1 MEGIILPRIAP
12 WSFFTKN
19 LRSRLDEL
27 SKVIGTSSFF
37 IVTMQ
42 DGFYTMVRL
51 FHKNDGIDSEFS
63 SSRLSDLTGLQI
75 MQSTQPVIIADTKS
89 HPKGKALY
97 DQKIGAYMGAPII
110 LNDGTLY
117 GTLGTANI
125 TPYDFSQTEYHAFLM
140 AAGLLSY
147 IIDLE
152 RTAIHD
158 PLTGA
163 LNRLFLDRHM
173 QTPTNE
179 FGDSFAMIYI
189 DLDGFKNIND
199 TYGHESGDSILR
211 VIVQRLKRR
220 IRMEDVVVR
229 VGGDEF
235 VVILTDLAA
244 GSGWISSAVNRLY
257 KALDVEYG
265 IGSEKFRVTVSMGI
279 STFPENGTNVDSLMQ
294 AADMA
299 MYTVKKQGGQGF
311 QLFASDL
318 MIQKED
324 SDHKLL
330 HSNEKGVI

>member
-1 MEGIILPRIAP
+1 MGMPRIAP

-19 LRSRLDEL
+19 LRARLDEL

-42 DGFYTMVRL
+42 DGFFTMIRL
-51 FHKNDGIDSEFS
+51 FHKTDGADSEFS
-63 SSRLSDLTGLQI
+63 SSRISDLTDLQI
-75 MQSTQPVIIADTKS
+75 MQSTQPVVVGDTKN

-97 DQKIGAYMGAPII
+97 DHKIGAYMGAPII
-110 LNDGTLY
+110 LGDGTLY
-117 GTLGTANI
+117 GTLGTANL
-125 TPYDFSQTEYHAFLM
+125 TPYEFTQTEFHALQL
-140 AAGLLSY
+140 AAGMLSY

-173 QTPTNE
+173 KTPTDE
-179 FGDSFAMIYI
+179 FGESFAMIYI
-189 DLDGFKNIND
+189 DLDGFKKIND

-220 IRMEDVVVR
+220 IRMEDIVVR

-235 VVILTDLAA
+235 VVILTDLS
-244 GSGWISSAVNRLY
+244 SGPSWVGSAVNRLY

-265 IGSEKFRVTVSMGI
+265 IGMDKFRVSVSMGI
-279 STFPENGTNVDSLMQ
+279 STYPENGTDVDALMQ
-294 AADMA
+294 AADAA
-299 MYTVKKQGGQGF
+299 MYSVKKRGGQGYQVCTPETLAALTDEIKF
-311 QLFASDL
+311 
-318 MIQKED
+318 
-324 SDHKLL
+324 L
-330 HSNEKGVI
+330 HHDEKGVI